1 MPALV
6 VYWSVSFDA
15 SAFLWFKT
23 PKHIFSQTVFSEKAV
38 QKRPTLASQ
47 PRSACPE
54 SHKVDPIDIRRAKL

>member
-23 PKHIFSQTVFSEKAV
+23 PKHILSLNFLFIDLKIVNYGKLSKMHARHYFAKETFR
-38 QKRPTLASQ
+38 RPQ
-47 PRSACPE
+47 F
-54 SHKVDPIDIRRAKL
+54 